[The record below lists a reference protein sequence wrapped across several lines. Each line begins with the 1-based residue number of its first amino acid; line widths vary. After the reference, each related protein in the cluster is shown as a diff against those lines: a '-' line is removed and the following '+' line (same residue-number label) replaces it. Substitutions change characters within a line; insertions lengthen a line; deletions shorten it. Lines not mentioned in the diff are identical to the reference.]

1 MRSILVYLLMLL
13 SVGAQAA
20 PPDPARIET
29 RYGSVDVAS
38 HGDSVDIR
46 FQGKVVSSVE
56 ASGASLYRVAPNGR
70 SEFVIVDALTS
81 GLHCHHVY
89 VLLELSDDGSVIA
102 SNPFGACKELEGV
115 EFRGESPLLHL
126 GEPAVAGSSKSSART
141 DFEWRDGNVVQVWD
155 QTPVK
160 AGDACS
166 LAAEAAQADSASV
179 DTGERMA
186 RVVGKGRLQ
195 FLSAPRAGCDQP
207 GVFVIAGDSV
217 RASRRFDIYTF
228 VHYVNPK
235 SGRSVQGWV
244 LSSRLAE
251 APAP

>member
-13 SVGAQAA
+13 SIGAQAA
-20 PPDPARIET
+20 PRDTARIET
-29 RYGSVDVAS
+29 RYGIVDVAS

-56 ASGASLYRVAPNGR
+56 ASGASLYRVTPKGQG
-70 SEFVIVDALTS
+70 EFVIVDALTS

-115 EFRGESPLLHL
+115 DFRGESPLIHL
-126 GEPAVAGSSKSSART
+126 GEPAVAGDAKSAART
-141 DFEWRDGNVVQVWD
+141 DFEWRDGNVVQVSG
-155 QTPVK
+155 QAPVK
-160 AGDACS
+160 ADHACA
-166 LAAEAAQADSASV
+166 LAAEAAKTDSPSV
-179 DTGERMA
+179 DTGERMVK
-186 RVVGKGRLQ
+186 VVGRGRLQ
-195 FLSAPRAGCDQP
+195 FLSALRAGCDQP

-217 RASRRFDIYTF
+217 RASRRFDIFTF

-235 SGRSVQGWV
+235 SARSVQGWV